1 MDVNLLTPK
10 RLFEEPVRYV
20 VPEYQRKYVWTQDEQ
35 WEPLWND
42 VLNLADQALP
52 ARQHQG
58 EQPAS
63 IRPHFLGSIVLMP
76 RDDPLSRI
84 STIEVVDGQQRLL
97 TLQLMLDA
105 AQQACENRHPDTAQ
119 AFTALVLQRP
129 EDRDNNGDHDFKMW
143 PADLEDQD
151 AFRHAM
157 RNELSPD
164 GYERERIVAAHDRF
178 VEWIGKWLDEQ
189 PTETKQRAIALHSA
203 LMGHIKVAV
212 IELDKDDDEQ
222 MIFET
227 LNSRGT
233 PLGMFELAKNF
244 LLRQAQEH
252 GTSPALVSSKLKRLQ
267 NREGQPNRWWSGEI
281 GSGRARRPRIDAF
294 LHHWLAM
301 ETTKEITLTD
311 TFKQFREHVSETRKG
326 EIETIV
332 NELSLL
338 GDKYRMLQ
346 TADVSLDSGDHVSL
360 RFSDFVRRWKVLQAD
375 VFTPLILWLWVNER
389 SDRRL
394 VQAYKVLE
402 SYMIRRLICG
412 LDTRGYGP
420 MGRQLLIQ
428 VKDRGKVGTDQIIVT
443 HLAAQRSDRER
454 WPTDSDVA
462 HALVNRSLL
471 GPASAARTRMIL
483 EAIEIDFRQ
492 SLWRENP
499 ADLAKQSL
507 SVEHIMPRQWR
518 TPDWPPPNPDLGDS
532 TENAEAVRTRLV
544 HSIGNL
550 TLVPRRYNSKLSNAN
565 WTRKRELYAE
575 EPSDFAL
582 NKNLL
587 RPAQAATPRV
597 WDEEQIRKRSERL
610 AKRVIKIWP
619 RPSG

>member
-20 VPEYQRKYVWTQDEQ
+20 VPEYQRKYVWEQDKQ

-42 VLNLADQALP
+42 VVNLAEQALP

-58 EQPAS
+58 EQLAS

-76 RDDPLSRI
+76 KDDPSSR
-84 STIEVVDGQQRLL
+84 TPTLEVVDGQQRLL

-105 AQQACENRHPDTAQ
+105 AQQACEDRRTDMARKFST
-119 AFTALVLQRP
+119 LVLQRP
-129 EDRDNNGDHDFKMW
+129 KDRDDDGDHDFKMW
-143 PADLEDQD
+143 PADPEDQN

-157 RNELSPD
+157 RNELPTD
-164 GYERERIVAAHDRF
+164 DYGKELIGDAHTWF
-178 VEWIGKWLDEQ
+178 VRQMGGWLDEQ
-189 PTETKQRAIALHSA
+189 PTETKQRAVALHSA
-203 LMGHIKVAV
+203 LTGHIKVAA
-212 IELDKDDDEQ
+212 IKLDKEDDEQ
-222 MIFET
+222 MVFET

-233 PLGMFELAKNF
+233 KLGTFELAKNF
-244 LLRQAQEH
+244 LLRQAREQEVDP
-252 GTSPALVSSKLKRLQ
+252 TRLHRRYLRQ
-267 NREGQPNRWWSGEI
+267 FERKWWDRPI
-281 GSGRARRPRIDAF
+281 GSGRQRRPHIEAF
-294 LHHWLAM
+294 LHHWLTV
-301 ETTKEITLTD
+301 ETAKEIPLAK
-311 TFKQFREHVSETRKG
+311 TFSDLRVHVSKTRKG
-326 EIETIV
+326 EIEDIAKD
-332 NELSLL
+332 LSSL
-338 GDKYRMLQ
+338 GDKYHKLQ
-346 TADVSLDSGDHVSL
+346 TADVSLDSGDRMSL

-375 VFTPLILWLWVNER
+375 VFTPLILWLWANE

-394 VQAYKVLE
+394 VKAYEALE

-412 LDTRGYGP
+412 LDTRGYGS

-428 VKDRGKVGTDQIIVT
+428 VKDRGKVGADAIIVK

-454 WPTDSDVA
+454 WPTDSDVVN
-462 HALVNRSLL
+462 ALVNRSLL

-483 EAIEIDFRQ
+483 EAIESDFRQ
-492 SLWRENP
+492 SLWREHP

-518 TPDWPPPNPDLGDS
+518 TPDWPSPNLDLGDS
-532 TENAEAVRTRLV
+532 TENAEAVRARLV

-587 RPAQAATPRV
+587 RPARAATPRV

>member
-76 RDDPLSRI
+76 KDDPSSRI
-84 STIEVVDGQQRLL
+84 STLEVVDGQQRLL

-105 AQQACENRHPDTAQ
+105 AQQACEDRRTDIARKFST
-119 AFTALVLQRP
+119 LVLQRP
-129 EDRDNNGDHDFKMW
+129 EDRDDDGDHDFKMW
-143 PADLEDQD
+143 PADPEDQN

-157 RNELSPD
+157 RNELPTD
-164 GYERERIVAAHDRF
+164 DYGKELIGDAHTWF
-178 VEWIGKWLDEQ
+178 VRQMGGWLDEQ
-189 PTETKQRAIALHSA
+189 PTETKQRAAALHSA
-203 LMGHIKVAV
+203 LTRHIKVAA

-233 PLGMFELAKNF
+233 ELGTFELAKNF
-244 LLRQAQEH
+244 LLRQAREQEVDP
-252 GTSPALVSSKLKRLQ
+252 TRLHRHYLRQ
-267 NREGQPNRWWSGEI
+267 FERKWWDRPI
-281 GSGRARRPRIDAF
+281 GSGRQRRPHIEAF
-294 LHHWLAM
+294 LHHWLTV
-301 ETTKEITLTD
+301 ETAKEIPLAK
-311 TFKQFREHVSETRKG
+311 TFSDLRVHVSKTRKG
-326 EIETIV
+326 EIEDIAKD
-332 NELSLL
+332 LSSL
-338 GDKYRMLQ
+338 GDKYHKLQ
-346 TADVSLDSGDHVSL
+346 TADVSLDSGDRMSL

-375 VFTPLILWLWVNER
+375 VFTPLILWLWANE

-394 VQAYKVLE
+394 VKAYEALE

-412 LDTRGYGP
+412 LDTRGYGS

-428 VKDRGKVGTDQIIVT
+428 VKDRGKVGADAIIVK

-454 WPTDSDVA
+454 WPTDSDVVN
-462 HALVNRSLL
+462 ALVNRSLL

-483 EAIEIDFRQ
+483 EAIESDFRQ
-492 SLWRENP
+492 SLWREHP

-575 EPSDFAL
+575 EPTDFAL
-582 NKNLL
+582 NKELL
-587 RPAQAATPRV
+587 RPARAATPRV
-597 WDEEQIRKRSERL
+597 WDEEQIKKRSERL